1 MKQEK
6 YLITGMSC
14 SACSSRVEKVTSRL
28 AGMQQAS
35 VNLLTHSM
43 QVTYDETKLTPDQI
57 CQAVADAGY
66 GARPDPGPL
75 GAAAPVATAVSA
87 GRSAGRTPAAVPTA
101 VSLAAAEMSALK
113 RRLRYSLLFLVPLLY
128 IAMHTML
135 ARFGLPVPFFIRNWF
150 DGTANA
156 FVFAFTQFL
165 LVLPLLYLNQHFYSA
180 GLKNLAH
187 GAPNMDTLV
196 AVGSGSAFLY
206 GIFAIYRIGWGLGHG
221 DLALVQTYSTN
232 LYFESAGM
240 IVTLITLGRYLESR
254 AKDKTSDA
262 ITKLMNMVPKQA
274 TVLRNGQEMT
284 IPATELVPGEHI
296 LVRPG
301 ENFPADGTILEG
313 TTSVDEAALTGESLP
328 VDKQPGDQV
337 IAATINKT
345 GFIKFTATRVG
356 ADSTISQII
365 QLVDAASS
373 SKAPIARL
381 ADKIAGIFVP
391 AVMTIALLAT
401 LGWLLAGATFEFA
414 FSIGI
419 AILVISC
426 PCALGLATPVAIMVG
441 TGWGA
446 QHGILIKSGEA
457 LEAAQTID
465 TVVLD
470 KTGTVTEGKPRV
482 TEVLPLQGS
491 ARDLLQLAATLEH
504 GSEHPLGSAIV
515 AYAASQGLT
524 PGPALNFQA
533 RFGKGLSA
541 TLDNQT
547 YYAGNTTLFQ
557 ELGQDTAVVQTLLAR
572 LADQGRTP
580 LLFGTATQLSGI
592 IALADTPKPTSLA
605 ALASFQKMG
614 LAPVLLTGDNKR
626 TARAVATQLGISQ
639 VRAQVLPADKA
650 RVIRELQTQGHKVAM
665 IGDGINDAPAL
676 AQADLG
682 IALGAGTDIAIDS
695 ADAVLMRSDLLDAVQ
710 ALQLGKAVLKN
721 IKENLFWA
729 FFYNIICIPVA
740 AGILYPAFGIKLS
753 PMLGAAAMS
762 MSSVCVVTNAL
773 RLRYFKAA
781 LSSPVQAGPVPAP
794 AVTVRAPSPAV
805 PASSPAAAS
814 LIQEAGPVIKKDEVL
829 SMKKTLKIEGMMC
842 MHCQK
847 HVTEAL
853 QALPGV
859 TAVDV
864 NLETKLAQVTASRDI
879 SRAEFQQ
886 AITAAGYELVS
897 A

>member
-1 MKQEK
+1 MKKEK

-14 SACSSRVEKVTSRL
+14 SACSSRVEKVTAKL
-28 AGMQQAS
+28 AGMQKAS
-35 VNLLTHSM
+35 VNLLTNSM
-43 QVTYDETKLTPDQI
+43 QVEYDEQKLSAEQI

-66 GARPDPGPL
+66 GASLAPDPL
-75 GAAAPVATAVSA
+75 GGTTTAAAPAANTAVA
-87 GRSAGRTPAAVPTA
+87 M
-101 VSLAAAEMSALK
+101 AAAEITALHK
-113 RRLRYSLLFLVPLLY
+113 RLVFSLLFLIPLLY
-128 IAMHTML
+128 VAMHTML
-135 ARFGLPVPFFIRNWF
+135 ARFGLPVPAWLQSWL
-150 DGTANA
+150 DGPANA
-156 FVFAFTQFL
+156 VIFAFTQFL
-165 LVLPLLYLNQHFYSA
+165 LVLPILFLNQHFYQA

-240 IVTLITLGRYLESR
+240 IVTLITLGRFLESR
-254 AKDKTSDA
+254 AKGKTSAA
-262 ITKLMNMVPKQA
+262 ITKLMNLVPKQA
-274 TVLRNGQEMT
+274 TVLRAGQELT
-284 IPATELVPGEHI
+284 LPAAELVQGDLV

-301 ENFPADGTILEG
+301 ENFSADGTILEG
-313 TTSVDEAALTGESLP
+313 TTSVDEAALTGESIP
-328 VDKQPGDQV
+328 VDKQPGDAV

-345 GFIKFTATRVG
+345 GFVKFTATRVG

-365 QLVDAASS
+365 KLVDAASS

-391 AVMTIALLAT
+391 AVMLIALAAT
-401 LGWLLAGATFEFA
+401 LGWLALGATFEFA

-419 AILVISC
+419 AVLVISC

-446 QHGILIKSGEA
+446 QHGILVKSGEA
-457 LEAAQTID
+457 LEAAHAID

-470 KTGTVTEGKPRV
+470 KTGTITTGKPQV
-482 TEVLPLQGS
+482 TEVLPLNGS
-491 ARDLLQLAATLEH
+491 TRDLLQLAATLEH
-504 GSEHPLGSAIV
+504 GSEHPLGTAIV
-515 AYAASQGLT
+515 SYAAGQKIQ
-524 PGPALNFQA
+524 PGSAANFQA

-541 TLDNQT
+541 DLKGQT
-547 YYAGNTTLFQ
+547 YYAGSSILFK
-557 ELGQDTAVVQTLLAR
+557 ELGLDLAPVQGSLDE
-572 LADQGRTP
+572 LADRGRTP
-580 LLFGTATQLSGI
+580 LLFGSKTQVLGI
-592 IALADTPKPTSLA
+592 IALADTPKPTSLTALA
-605 ALASFQKMG
+605 ALKKMG
-614 LAPVLLTGDNKR
+614 LSLVLLTGDNER
-626 TARAVATQLGISQ
+626 TARAIAGQLGLDQ
-639 VRAQVLPADKA
+639 VRAQVLPAEKA
-650 RVIRELQTQGHKVAM
+650 QVISELQAQGHKVAM

-682 IALGAGTDIAIDS
+682 IAIGAGTDIAIDS
-695 ADAVLMRSDLLDAVQ
+695 ADAVLMRSDLVDAVK
-710 ALQLGKAVLKN
+710 ALQLSKAVLRN

-740 AGILYPAFGIKLS
+740 AGLLYPAFGLKLS

-773 RLRYFKAA
+773 RLRYFKAD
-781 LSSPVQAGPVPAP
+781 LGSRKEAGPLPAP
-794 AVTVRAPSPAV
+794 AAV
-805 PASSPAAAS
+805 
-814 LIQEAGPVIKKDEVL
+814 QEAVMPTAVVLPPVAATVFTHNQADAVLLADDQPQKAEVL
-829 SMKKTLKIEGMMC
+829 TMEKTLKVEGMMC

-864 NLETKLAQVTASRDI
+864 NLDTKLAKVTATRDI
-879 SRAEFQQ
+879 PQAEFKQ

>member
-1 MKQEK
+1 MKKEK

-14 SACSSRVEKVTSRL
+14 SACSSRVEKVTSHL
-28 AGMQQAS
+28 EGMQKAS
-35 VNLLTHSM
+35 VNLLTNSM
-43 QVTYDETKLTPDQI
+43 QVEYDEAKLTASQI
-57 CQAVADAGY
+57 CQAVSDAGY
-66 GARPDPGPL
+66 GASLAPDPL
-75 GAAAPVATAVSA
+75 GS
-87 GRSAGRTPAAVPTA
+87 PAAVSGPVPTTA
-101 VSLAAAEMSALK
+101 VAMAAAASTAL
-113 RRLRYSLLFLVPLLY
+113 RQRLSLSLLFLVPLLY
-128 IAMHTML
+128 VAMHNML
-135 ARFGLPVPFFIRNWF
+135 ARFGLPVPGLIQHWL
-150 DGTANA
+150 DGPANA
-156 FVFAFTQFL
+156 LIFAFTQFL
-165 LVLPLLYLNQHFYSA
+165 LVLPILFLNQHFYQA
-180 GLKNLAH
+180 GLKNLLH

-240 IVTLITLGRYLESR
+240 IVTLITMGRYLESR
-254 AKDKTSDA
+254 AKGKTSAA
-262 ITKLMNMVPKQA
+262 ITKLMNLVPKQA
-274 TVLRNGQEMT
+274 TVLRDGQELT
-284 IPATELVPGEHI
+284 IPAADLVHGEQI

-328 VDKQPGDQV
+328 VDKQPGDTV

-365 QLVDAASS
+365 KLVDAASS

-391 AVMTIALLAT
+391 AVMTIALVAT
-401 LGWLLAGATFEFA
+401 LGWLASGATFEFA

-446 QHGILIKSGEA
+446 QHGILVKSGEA
-457 LEAAQTID
+457 LEAAHAID

-470 KTGTVTEGKPRV
+470 KTGTITTGKPQV
-482 TEVLPLQGS
+482 TKVLPLNGS
-491 ARDLLQLAATLEH
+491 AADLLQIAATLEH

-515 AYAASQGLT
+515 SYAAAQNIQ
-524 PGPALNFQA
+524 PGSAANFQA

-541 TLDNQT
+541 DLGGQT
-547 YYAGNTTLFQ
+547 YYAGNSALFN
-557 ELGQDTAVVQTLLAR
+557 ELGLNLAPVRETLDK

-580 LLFGTATQLSGI
+580 LLFGSQTQLLGI
-592 IALADTPKPTSLA
+592 IALADTPKPTTLTALA
-605 ALASFQKMG
+605 ALQKMG
-614 LAPVLLTGDNKR
+614 LSLVLLTGDNER
-626 TARAVATQLGISQ
+626 TARAIAGQLGLDQ
-639 VRAQVLPADKA
+639 VRAQVLPAEKA
-650 RVIRELQTQGHKVAM
+650 QVISELQSQGHKVAM

-682 IALGAGTDIAIDS
+682 IAIGAGTDIAIDS
-695 ADAVLMRSDLLDAVQ
+695 ADAVLMRSDLIDAVK
-710 ALQLGKAVLKN
+710 ALQLSKAVLRN

-740 AGILYPAFGIKLS
+740 AGLLYPAFGLKLS

-773 RLRYFKAA
+773 RLRYFKAD
-781 LSSPVQAGPVPAP
+781 LGSRKEAGPLPAP
-794 AVTVRAPSPAV
+794 AAV
-805 PASSPAAAS
+805 PGTVTQTAVSLSPLAATASAKNQAAS
-814 LIQEAGPVIKKDEVL
+814 ALPADDQPQKAEVL
-829 SMKKTLKIEGMMC
+829 SMKKTLKVEGMMC

-853 QALPGV
+853 KALPGV

-864 NLETKLAQVTASRDI
+864 NLETKLAQVTATRDI
-879 SRAEFQQ
+879 PQEEFKQ